1 MRKSLLLLLTLTFV
15 WFGAKSNTFVAATN
29 TADPIVE
36 QAYQSAFTHLNT
48 TTVFGQFV
56 RGMALAG
63 TAPGCLTDIV
73 VNQLANVNSC
83 VADSIY
89 WTEPVAEP
97 TLTSPRDTV
106 MINVKTG
113 LVVLTSVPTPKIYNL
128 AIGEYRVEYRY
139 DIVSSPGVI
148 GVCNVLLTITDTQK
162 PSLDI
167 SGISTAVPAVND
179 TITVFTTDST
189 CATAA
194 NGANLVDPFAIKRP
208 TVLDACDGSSLVSYV
223 IKSAAGN
230 TLGSDDTLTVAESN
244 LAASLNDSILFPKGF
259 NYIIFTA
266 YDTTG
271 NKSID
276 TLVVNVKDA
285 TFPIFTDSIA
295 VSDTNIV
302 GSSFGTDNLSTNVG
316 SASRTVSYLIPTAND
331 NCGVTSYSY
340 VIINTGTLA
349 TVATGTGNNISAT
362 LPVGSYRLDYS
373 ASDAS
378 GNKETISHFI
388 VVSDNEAPTVV
399 CPNDEFDGPYF
410 VSNTCEYNFATES
423 VAGRDN
429 FSTSLT
435 NHWEV
440 LDTDTA
446 FVLNSG
452 SKLNTF
458 DNITA
463 TLTKAGRYAVR
474 QWVTDN
480 TKGAL
485 DLGYSSDTCIAFFSV
500 RDTIVPVLDSK
511 PVNISLNLGLGCDT
525 TFAPKVPNVTENC
538 TLDSTGFLITNN
550 VNGDTLYLG
559 NSAAGALT
567 FSALIDETVNVIYN
581 YSFFFRDKSGNV
593 VSYNYSI
600 SVNDT
605 VAPTINTDIFTAGTV
620 NDTTVTILA
629 GSCDAQFTIP
639 SSRLISRV
647 NDNCS
652 VASIKNG
659 NNELFN
665 KNTMTVADVLVT
677 LTDTLSTFYFTV
689 TDYAGNSSTDSIIV
703 RKVDSSFPILNG
715 GTPYANID
723 EYNTINSCEYVYTV
737 NRLNNVLQV
746 SDNCGIDSVFITI
759 DLGNNASIDTVI
771 GFTPAQLLNP
781 FSFGFPASQLNDGLN
796 SQTHNVSVS
805 ARDISGNTTTSAFNV
820 TVHDSIKPQIFLD
833 DSVVY
838 YVNGNDCNSVTIL
851 SSDPRA
857 DIFGNGLGSVYD
869 NCADDVRLFANM
881 TNNNPASAIAG
892 DSLFGNFP
900 LGTTT
905 VTFTTNDG
913 NGNSFSQSIDVIVV
927 DTIAPNAVLSITN
940 TTTSDSTCTAVI
952 KLVSPVSISDDN
964 CGVDSVE
971 YSLDGITFIGLDSL
985 NASFTN
991 TYPLDT
997 TTVFWRSYD
1006 SAGNFTEFSTKVVV
1020 KDLFKP
1026 VLNLNNSALVYYATA
1041 NECARTVTLPAATVT
1056 ENCGID
1062 SVVSTLR
1069 TVQGTM
1075 DTTVRFVNTPVV
1087 ADLLAVHFAFPAT
1100 YTLTTIAYDV
1110 NGNVSNTLTN
1120 FITYSDTIKPTINA
1134 IDTVFLKT
1142 DTLLCTTTINLDSL
1156 GQAYGLGVDDN
1167 CGVNTLRYNF
1177 KNTPGSFKDTSFT
1190 AGIGTYDFEVNVIDN
1205 SLNFRKQGFTIV
1217 VESTFAD
1224 KILSAPADTVS
1235 SNVFANECSK
1245 NVTFDSL
1252 VINTCGNRYAIV
1264 SSIASG
1270 SLFPIGYT
1278 DVAWYVID
1286 NGDTLFTYNF
1296 VVNVIDNQAPVIRQA
1311 PQNITLYVGS
1321 DCSVQYNYV
1330 LDVQDNCDA
1339 QGLTVTTSVPSG
1351 SVLGVGTFTN
1361 TYSVA
1366 DESGNTVGGSNVI
1379 TVLDTITPGFSAF
1392 PSNIVTCDPI
1402 VNYTVTG
1409 SDNCAAPTTTLVSGP
1424 ASGATFNLGVTTVT
1438 YTVTD
1443 ASGNSA
1449 TKSFTVEILPQA
1461 TVADAGA
1468 NADVCITSSFALA
1481 GNALVAGETGT
1492 WSVTPALA
1500 SIADVNNPTTAVTFN
1515 TAAIYTFTWTV
1526 DNGQCA
1532 PNSDNVVVVV
1542 SDLALADAGADFTTD
1557 QTTVT
1562 LDGLSD
1568 NGSVVWTTTSTA
1580 TIASPN
1586 NDRTQVTNLE
1596 EGANVFA
1603 FTVNNAI
1610 CGNNSDT
1617 VIVTLE
1623 VLDVDFRKNIV
1634 GGFTPNG
1641 DGVNDT
1647 WTLPGIENYPN
1658 ATVEIFNRYGSSIF
1672 ETSTPA
1678 TESWD
1683 GTNDGEILP
1692 VASYY
1697 YVIDLGDGSKQLKGI
1712 VSIIK

>member
-63 TAPGCLTDIV
+63 SAPGCLVDVV
-73 VNQLANVNSC
+73 VNQSANVNSC

-89 WTEPVAEP
+89 WTEPIAEP

-113 LVVLTSVPTPKIYNL
+113 LVVLTSVPTPKLYNL

-148 GVCNVLLTITDTQK
+148 GVCNVLLTVTDAQK
-162 PSLDI
+162 PALDI
-167 SGISTAVPAVND
+167 SAISTAVVPVND

-194 NGANLVDPFAIKRP
+194 TGANLVDPFAIKRP

-230 TLGSDDTLTVAESN
+230 TLGSDDTLTVAEGN
-244 LAASLNDSILFPKGF
+244 LAASLNDTILFPKGF

-271 NKSID
+271 NTSVD

-285 TFPIFTDSIA
+285 TTPIFTDSIA
-295 VSDTNIV
+295 ISDTLVV
-302 GSSFGTDNLSTNVG
+302 GASFGTDNLSTDLG
-316 SASRTVSYLIPTAND
+316 SASKTVSYLIPGATD
-331 NCGVTSYSY
+331 NCGVTAYSY
-340 VIINTGTLA
+340 AIINTVSLA

-378 GNKETISHFI
+378 ANKETISHFI
-388 VVSDNEAPTVV
+388 IVSDNEAPTVV

-410 VSNTCEYNFATES
+410 VSNTCEYSFATES
-423 VAGRDN
+423 VAGQDN
-429 FSTSLT
+429 FSTDVK

-446 FVLNSG
+446 TVINSG
-452 SKLNTF
+452 TKDNTF

-480 TKGAL
+480 NKV
-485 DLGYSSDTCIAFFSV
+485 LGDAGFSSDTCIAFFSV
-500 RDTIVPVLDSK
+500 KDTIVPVLDSK
-511 PVNISLNLGLGCDT
+511 PVNVSLNLGLGCDT

-559 NSAAGALT
+559 TSAAGALT
-567 FSALIDETVNVIYN
+567 FSSLIDSTDNVIYN
-581 YSFFFRDKSGNV
+581 YSFFFRDKSGNA

-605 VAPTINTDIFTAGTV
+605 VVPTINTDIFAGGTT
-620 NDTTVTILA
+620 NDTTVATVS
-629 GSCDAQFTIP
+629 GSCDVNFAIP
-639 SSRLISRV
+639 SFRITGA
-647 NDNCS
+647 DNCNI
-652 VASIKNG
+652 ASIKNG
-659 NNELFN
+659 NNELY
-665 KNTMTVADVLVT
+665 DVLTQEVDTVFVT
-677 LTDTLSTFYFTV
+677 LTDTVSTFYFTV
-689 TDYAGNSSTDSIIV
+689 TDFSGNSSTDSVIV
-703 RKVDSSFPILNG
+703 RKNDGSFPVLNG

-746 SDNCGIDSVFITI
+746 SDNCGIDSVFISI
-759 DLGNNASIDTVI
+759 DLGNNATIDTVI
-771 GFTPAQLLNP
+771 GFAPAQLLNP

-796 SQTHNVSVS
+796 SQMHAVIVS
-805 ARDISGNTTTSAFNV
+805 ARDISGNTTTSGFNV

-838 YVNGNDCNSVTIL
+838 YVNGTDCNSVTIL
-851 SSDPRA
+851 STDSRA

-869 NCADDVRLFANM
+869 NCADDARLFANM
-881 TNNNPASAIAG
+881 TNNNPASALAG

-905 VTFTTNDG
+905 VTFTTHDG

-940 TTTSDSTCTAVI
+940 ATTSDSTCTAEI

-971 YSLDGITFIGLDSL
+971 YSLDGVTFIGLDSL

-991 TYPLDT
+991 TYGLDT

-1006 SAGNFTEFSTKVVV
+1006 SAGNSTEFSTKVVV
-1020 KDLFKP
+1020 KDAFKP
-1026 VLNLNNSALVYYATA
+1026 VLSLNNSDLVYYATET
-1041 NECARTVTLPAATVT
+1041 ECARTITLPAAVVT

-1069 TVQGTM
+1069 TVRGTL
-1075 DTTVRFVNTPVV
+1075 DTTVRFVNAPVV
-1087 ADLLAVHFAFPAT
+1087 AELLAVHFATPAS
-1100 YTLTTIAYDV
+1100 YTLTTVAYDV

-1120 FITYSDTIKPTINA
+1120 FITYTDTIKPTINA
-1134 IDTVFLKT
+1134 IDTVFLNT
-1142 DTLLCTTTINLDSL
+1142 DPLLCTTTIELDSL

-1190 AGIGTYDFEVNVIDN
+1190 APVGTYDFEVNVIDN
-1205 SLNFRKQGFTIV
+1205 SLNFRKQAFTV
-1217 VESTFAD
+1217 VVVSTFED
-1224 KILSAPADTVS
+1224 KIISAPADTV
-1235 SNVFANECSK
+1235 NATVFANECSK
-1245 NVTFDSL
+1245 NVAFDSL
-1252 VINTCGNRYAIV
+1252 VVNSCGIRYAIV
-1264 SSIASG
+1264 SSIPSG

-1278 DVAWYVID
+1278 NVAWYVID

-1296 VVNVIDNQAPVIRQA
+1296 VVNVIDDQAPVIRQA
-1311 PQNITLYVGS
+1311 PQDITLYVGG

-1366 DESGNTVGGSNVI
+1366 DESGNTVTGSNVI
-1379 TVLDTITPGFSAF
+1379 TVLDTIAPKFSAF
-1392 PSNIVTCDPI
+1392 PTNIVTCDPI

-1409 SDNCAAPTTTLVSGP
+1409 SDNCASPTTTLVSGP
-1424 ASGATFNLGVTTVT
+1424 ASGQTFALGVTTVT

-1443 ASGNSA
+1443 ASGNDA
-1449 TKSFTVEILPQA
+1449 TKSFTVEVLPQA
-1461 TVADAGA
+1461 TIADAGA
-1468 NADVCITSSFALA
+1468 NTDVCITSAFALS
-1481 GNALVAGETGT
+1481 GNTLVPGETGT
-1492 WSVTPALA
+1492 WTVNDA
-1500 SIADVNNPTTAVTFN
+1500 SAAIADVNNPTTAVSFN
-1515 TAAIYTFTWTV
+1515 SPGSYSFTWTV

-1532 PNSDNVVVVV
+1532 PNSDVVVIVV
-1542 SDLALADAGADFTTD
+1542 GDVAFADAGVDIITD
-1557 QTTVT
+1557 QTSVT
-1562 LDGLSD
+1562 LNGNSL
-1568 NGSVVWTTTSTA
+1568 NGSSIWSTTSAA

-1586 NDRTQVTNLE
+1586 NEVTQVSGLVN
-1596 EGANVFA
+1596 GDNVFA

-1610 CGNNSDT
+1610 CGNASDT
-1617 VIVTLE
+1617 VVVTLNIE
-1623 VLDVDFRKNIV
+1623 FAKNIV
-1634 GGFTPNG
+1634 AGFTPNG

-1647 WTLPGIENYPN
+1647 WTLPGIANYPN
-1658 ATVEIFNRYGSSIF
+1658 ATVEIFNRYGSIVF
-1672 ETSTPA
+1672 ETNTPA
-1678 TESWD
+1678 TEAWD
-1683 GTNDGEILP
+1683 GTNEGEVLP

-1697 YVIDLGDGSKQLKGI
+1697 YVIDLGDGSKALKGI